1 MKSITIIGNLGS
13 QAVRRVAS
21 DGKELMSFSVA
32 VNVKDDEPMWF
43 NCIGNLRENLLGYL
57 VKGQTVCVIG
67 DLRLG
72 VYNGRLD
79 LTVSIDRIEL
89 CGRRPEDANNVQE
102 SSLAVAP

>member
-1 MKSITIIGNLGS
+1 MKSISIIGNLGS
-13 QAVRRVAS
+13 QVVRRVAS

-32 VNVKDDEPMWF
+32 VNVKEGDPIWF
-43 NCIGNLRENLLGYL
+43 NCIGNLRENLLNYL

-67 DLRLG
+67 DLRPS

-89 CGRRPEDANNVQE
+89 CGRRPEDANNAQE

>member
-13 QAVRRVAS
+13 QAVRRVTN

-32 VNVKDDEPMWF
+32 VNVKDDYPIWF
-43 NCIGNLRENLLGYL
+43 NCIGNLRENLLDYL
-57 VKGQTVCVIG
+57 IKGQTVCVIG
-67 DLRLG
+67 DLRPGLYKG
-72 VYNGRLD
+72 ELD

-89 CGRRPEDANNVQE
+89 CGRKPENANNAQE

>member
-13 QAVRRVAS
+13 QVVRRVAS

-32 VNVKDDEPMWF
+32 VNVKDSDPLWF
-43 NCIGNLRENLLGYL
+43 NCIGNLRENLLDYL

-67 DLRLG
+67 DLRPG
-72 VYNGRLD
+72 VYNGRID

-89 CGRRPEDANNVQE
+89 CGRKPENANNTNE

>member
-13 QAVRRVAS
+13 QVVRRVAS

-32 VNVKDDEPMWF
+32 VNVKDSEPIWF
-43 NCIGNLRENLLGYL
+43 NCIGNLRENLLNYL

-67 DLRLG
+67 DLRPG

-89 CGRRPEDANNVQE
+89 CGRRPEDANNAQE